1 VPSFVRCWDGPMPDR
16 KRMAG
21 LPNVPAARMTS
32 AAERISPSTSFTPTA
47 RWPSIRT
54 LSTSA
59 SPRIARLGRAAAH
72 SPRAGRRG
80 VNGLLL
86 PRLRSVVA
94 LQIRDD
100 GLGRGFGDRC
110 AKRADHLV
118 HQVVPRGTR
127 ERGLHRDV
135 RRAVTDTAEALHEG

>member
-1 VPSFVRCWDGPMPDR
+1 MNTFDANSRAIVFTGSLTP
-16 KRMAG
+16 
-21 LPNVPAARMTS
+21 LPALR
-32 AAERISPSTSFTPTA
+32 
-47 RWPSIRT
+47 
-54 LSTSA
+54 
-59 SPRIARLGRAAAH
+59 
-72 SPRAGRRG
+72 
-80 VNGLLL
+80 LLL

-135 RRAVTDTAEALHEG
+135 RRAVTDTAEALHERLAVSVDQWRRVRRPRPDGIDSARIIISW